1 MNKNMRKFNS
11 KISFGKTYSPYFK
24 YGETMQEWFKA
35 YENDSAK
42 NVEIDGKNYSK
53 IIYWCEFYKND
64 EKSLLIAVV
73 TEKDWKVGDILVD
86 ENGNEFVFKDV
97 EMLKY
102 SSEIPRWACS
112 VSSILL
118 QPINGSVGEYLC
130 RKE

>member
-1 MNKNMRKFNS
+1 MKIKIRIGVPNS
-11 KISFGKTYSPYFK
+11 SYISC
-24 YGETMQEWFKA
+24 GETMQEWFKA

-102 SSEIPRWACS
+102 SNEIPRWACS